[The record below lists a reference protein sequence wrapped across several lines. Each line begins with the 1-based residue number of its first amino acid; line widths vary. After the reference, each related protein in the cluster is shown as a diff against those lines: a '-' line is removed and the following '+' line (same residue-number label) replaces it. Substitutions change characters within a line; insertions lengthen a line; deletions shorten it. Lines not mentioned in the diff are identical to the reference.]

1 MKQSKELIFIGITG
15 GIGAGK
21 SEILKYIAKH
31 YKCVIYLA
39 DQVAH
44 MVKEPGTKCFTRLVD
59 LLGQDVVGS
68 DGQIDK
74 EVMARKIF
82 ADEKILEK
90 VNEIVHPAVQ
100 EYLLRE
106 LELARKNPQIELF
119 FVEAALLIEAG
130 YGSLVDEMWYVYAD
144 EEIRAKRLKTA
155 RGYSDEKIV
164 QIMKSQLSDEAF
176 RKDADFIIDNSGELI
191 DSYQQIDKKLEA
203 FTWQE

>member
-44 MVKEPGTKCFTRLVD
+44 MVKEPGTKCFTQLVD